1 MAKAYVEA
9 FGCWLAKADA
19 EVIRQRLGLVPVAR
33 PEDADVIL
41 VYTCAVREDGE
52 VRQLARIRELAGL
65 GRQMIVA
72 GCLARL
78 RPHTVK
84 SLAPRAELIYP
95 SQVEGGR
102 EREMRVLPR
111 FEGGLV
117 YVVPLQVGCLGNCTF
132 CATKYTRGGAGYV
145 KSADPDEVIR
155 HVKKAV
161 EGGAREIYLTGQ
173 DVITYGFD
181 ARWRSGWTLPDLLE
195 RLLREVDGE
204 YRVRI
209 GMSEPWVFERFAD
222 QILDIVKRDR
232 RVYRYFHLPVQ
243 SGSDRVL
250 RAMGRRYTV
259 DEYKELIRKIRR
271 VLGEPVFIATDII
284 VGFPGEEW
292 EDFLATVKLVEELQ
306 FDKVHVARFSPRPFT
321 EAAVMP
327 RQVPDAEKKRRSKIL
342 SEVALR
348 VAHLRNGARVGSRD
362 VVLINE
368 VDHGLVVGRASDY
381 RLVVVKRG
389 PGDGLLGQFVEVVV
403 AGAGP
408 VYLYGDVIGELVPRD
423 TSSTPSLSSFV
434 QEFATSS

>member
-19 EVIRQRLGLVPVAR
+19 EVIRQRLGLVPAAR

-65 GRQMIVA
+65 GKQMIVA

-78 RPHTVK
+78 RPYTVK
-84 SLAPRAELIYP
+84 SLAPHAELIYP
-95 SQVEGGR
+95 SQVEGGS
-102 EREMRVLPR
+102 EREMRALPQ

-132 CATKYTRGGAGYV
+132 
-145 KSADPDEVIR
+145 
-155 HVKKAV
+155 
-161 EGGAREIYLTGQ
+161 YLTGQ

-181 ARWRSGWTLPDLLE
+181 ARWRRGWTLPDLLE
-195 RLLREVDGE
+195 RLLKEVEGE

-209 GMSEPWVFERFAD
+209 GMSEPWVFERFVD
-222 QILDIVKRDR
+222 QILDIVKSDR

-243 SGSDRVL
+243 SGSDKVL
-250 RAMGRRYTV
+250 KAMGRRYTV

-271 VLGEPVFIATDII
+271 VLGEPVFIATDVI

-292 EDFLATVKLVEELQ
+292 EDFLATVELVEELQ

-342 SEVALR
+342 SEVALK
-348 VAHLRNGARVGSRD
+348 VAHLRNGARVGTRD

-389 PGDGLLGQFVEVVV
+389 LGDGLLGQFVEVVV

-408 VYLYGDVIGELVPRD
+408 IYLYGDVIGELVPRG
-423 TSSTPSLSSFV
+423 TSSTPSPSSFV

>member
-1 MAKAYVEA
+1 MGKIYVETY
-9 FGCWLAKADA
+9 GCWLAKADA
-19 EVIRQRLGLVPVAR
+19 EVVRQRLGLERADS
-33 PEDADVIL
+33 PEEADLVL

-65 GRQMIVA
+65 GRRMVVA

-78 RPHTVK
+78 RPYTVK
-84 SLAPRAELIYP
+84 SAAPGAELLYP

-102 EREMRVLPR
+102 EREMRRLPR
-111 FEGGLV
+111 YEGGVV
-117 YVVPLQVGCLGNCTF
+117 YVAPLQVGCLGNCTF

-145 KSADPDEVIR
+145 RSASPDDVVA
-155 HVKKAV
+155 HVREAV
-161 EGGAREIYLTGQ
+161 ARGAREVYLTGQ

-181 ARWRSGWTLPDLLE
+181 AGWRGGWNLPDLLE
-195 RLLREVDGE
+195 RILREVEGD

-209 GMSEPWVFERFAD
+209 GMSEPWVFAKFAD
-222 QILDIVKRDR
+222 QLLDVVKRDG

-259 DEYKELIRKIRR
+259 GEYRELVRKIRR
-271 VLGEPVFIATDII
+271 ELGDAFIATDII
-284 VGFPGEEW
+284 VGFPGEAE
-292 EDFLATVKLVEELQ
+292 EEFVESVKLVEELK

-342 SEVALR
+342 SEVAAR
-348 VAHLRNGARVGSRD
+348 VALLRNGERVGRRE
-362 VVLINE
+362 VVLVDE

-381 RLVVVKRG
+381 RQVVVKRG
-389 PGDGLLGQFVEVVV
+389 AGDELMGRFVDVRI

-408 VYLYGDVIGELVPRD
+408 VYLYGEILE
-423 TSSTPSLSSFV
+423 
-434 QEFATSS
+434 